1 MSDARDSLRA
11 SNAARYNTSIQ
22 GEMLSVS
29 KLVERAGITA
39 RVMSSGRFSA
49 RPRRPPR
56 PRPAIIVEALTAEDA
71 EDAEVAQGEVNNY
84 ETT

>member
-1 MSDARDSLRA
+1 VSDGARLAA
-11 SNAARYNTSIQ
+11 S
-22 GEMLSVS
+22 
-29 KLVERAGITA
+29 VERRAVQYINSGRDAISVYSLSNGRDY

-49 RPRRPPR
+49 QPRRPPR
-56 PRPAIIVEALTAEDA
+56 PLPAIIVEALTAEDA